1 MASDSTSFDYR
12 QARAYAGQ
20 YGAVIG
26 LMCIASFGCYIAGL
40 AYPLLGQL
48 ALLLGIASVIVCG
61 RLIRSYRLRTGE
73 MKFRRCWWMAYLVYM
88 YAVLLTALGQFIYF
102 RFIDNGFMA
111 TQFENQITRPEM
123 EETLQLLSPDG
134 SMQQMIADTIQMLQT
149 MSAADFTINLLFS
162 NILLGLIGS
171 VLAAWIG
178 CTGKKKPENQQ

>member
-1 MASDSTSFDYR
+1 MASDSTTFDYR

-40 AYPLLGQL
+40 AWPLLGQV
-48 ALLLGIASVIVCG
+48 ALFLGGASVFVCG

-73 MKFRRCWWMAYLVYM
+73 MKFRRCWWMAYLIYM

-111 TQFENQITRPEM
+111 MQFENLLTRPGM
-123 EETLQLLSPDG
+123 EETMQILSPDG
-134 SMQQMIADTIQMLQT
+134 GIQQMVSDTMLMLQT
-149 MSAADFTINLLFS
+149 MSAADFTVNLLFS
-162 NILLGLIGS
+162 NILLALVGS

-178 CTGKKKPENQQ
+178 CTGKKRQANQ